1 MTMKI
6 SWVLFFVTLMASTA
20 SAQSKLDSALP
31 AIKGTGA
38 SSMAALYS
46 AWAQDY
52 SKGSPIS
59 LTYSGTSSGEGIRA
73 IKANEVV
80 FGATDDPLPPEE
92 LKNWSIIQI
101 PMVVLGIVPVVNLP
115 KMDANKL
122 HLDENTLSEIFLN
135 RIKNWNDPRIAA
147 LNPRLAL
154 PSLPITRVVSS
165 AASGTMGTFTQYLSL
180 VNQEWKPLAGLQPRW
195 PGQVVL
201 AKGTDAMVASIQSN
215 PGAIGIVSYDRVQT
229 KELSSV
235 ILRNA
240 NGQFVSANPESLLA
254 AVKHSGVKTNLNATL
269 LNVKGEGAWP
279 LTTLTYVL
287 MKHSADASGM
297 THEAVKFFSWA
308 LRQGDSE
315 IMKAGFI
322 PLPSNVQTSA
332 FSTLMRIKSANGERP
347 ALQ

>member
-38 SSMAALYS
+38 SSMAELYS

-122 HLDENTLSEIFLN
+122 HLDENTLSEIFFES
-135 RIKNWNDPRIAA
+135 D
-147 LNPRLAL
+147 
-154 PSLPITRVVSS
+154 
-165 AASGTMGTFTQYLSL
+165 
-180 VNQEWKPLAGLQPRW
+180 
-195 PGQVVL
+195 
-201 AKGTDAMVASIQSN
+201 
-215 PGAIGIVSYDRVQT
+215 
-229 KELSSV
+229 KEL
-235 ILRNA
+235 
-240 NGQFVSANPESLLA
+240 E
-254 AVKHSGVKTNLNATL
+254 
-269 LNVKGEGAWP
+269 
-279 LTTLTYVL
+279 
-287 MKHSADASGM
+287 
-297 THEAVKFFSWA
+297 
-308 LRQGDSE
+308 
-315 IMKAGFI
+315 
-322 PLPSNVQTSA
+322 
-332 FSTLMRIKSANGERP
+332 
-347 ALQ
+347 